1 MKKSMLREMLWYVLL
16 LVAGMG
22 AAAAIVMLLIPMKA
36 SARAFGDDEA
46 RGLPPAG
53 LSSDRVRDAGG
64 RRHTGS
70 ALDRM
75 LDHAAQRS
83 LHR

>member
-1 MKKSMLREMLWYVLL
+1 MKKSMLREMLWYLLL

-36 SARAFGDDEA
+36 SAWTLGDNEV

-53 LSSDRVRDAGG
+53 LSSDRARDAGG

-75 LDHAAQRS
+75 FDHATQRL